1 MCHAG
6 IKLMDYLAGSISL
19 EFRLVVIPASRRANG
34 GIGWILAVSDA
45 CQHLMGP
52 VNTLIA

>member
-1 MCHAG
+1 
-6 IKLMDYLAGSISL
+6 MDYLAGSISL
-19 EFRLVVIPASRRANG
+19 EFRLVAVPASGCANG

-45 CQHLMGP
+45 CQHLMGL